1 MNNLKTFTNM
11 KAMTLHEQR
20 KRLNQIFDAIISNP
34 HLSEKEYDSAMQEWI
49 VANQKLEAKEELK
62 ELEFK
67 GMYPHLQKNPSAFI
81 N

>member
-1 MNNLKTFTNM
+1 ME
-11 KAMTLHEQR
+11 AMTLHQQR

-34 HLSEKEYDSAMQEWI
+34 HLSEKEYDRAMQEWI
-49 VANQKLEAKEELK
+49 SANQRLEAKEERR

-67 GMYPHLQKNPSAFI
+67 GMYLAQQKNPQAFI